1 MIANVG
7 PLDRAVRI
15 VLGAGL
21 ILAALF
27 SGLAPHVGAV
37 VTYGAAAVGLVLVA
51 TAFLRICPLYAAFG
65 ISTCRA

>member
-7 PLDRAVRI
+7 PLDRALRL

-27 SGLAPHVGAV
+27 GGLAPLVGAV
-37 VTYGAAAVGLVLVA
+37 VTYGAVVVGLVLVA
-51 TAFLRICPLYAAFG
+51 TAFWRICPLYAVFG

>member
-7 PLDRAVRI
+7 PLDRALRL

-21 ILAALF
+21 ILAAVF
-27 SGLAPHVGAV
+27 GGLAPLVGV
-37 VTYGAAAVGLVLVA
+37 EVTYGAVVVGLVLVA
-51 TAFLRICPLYAAFG
+51 TAFLRNCPLYAVLG